1 MGKYNILP
9 RKNEPAIV
17 KKLTKVLP
25 SFPSKMTDLQEN
37 QQMSSLSQSK
47 VNKDVN
53 RIFLPLSG
61 ILLIIIRR
69 RLQSDAEAAVDFLLR
84 LLLELQG
91 LYRVGTREL
100 CQVLYAEASKELLRC
115 PEQERTP
122 RGILSAE
129 LLHKVVGDQLVDCI
143 VTGRRGCPRSPPS

>member
-47 VNKDVN
+47 VNKGVT

-61 ILLIIIRR
+61 ILLITQTSH
-69 RLQSDAEAAVDFLLR
+69 LKNAVTAGGFLLNR
-84 LLLELQG
+84 
-91 LYRVGTREL
+91 
-100 CQVLYAEASKELLRC
+100 
-115 PEQERTP
+115 
-122 RGILSAE
+122 
-129 LLHKVVGDQLVDCI
+129 
-143 VTGRRGCPRSPPS
+143 

>member
-37 QQMSSLSQSK
+37 QQMSSLSKSR
-47 VNKDVN
+47 VNKGVN

-69 RLQSDAEAAVDFLLR
+69 RHQSDAEAAVDFLLR
-84 LLLELQG
+84 LLLELQV
-91 LYRVGTREL
+91 LYRVGTRKL
-100 CQVLYAEASKELLRC
+100 CQVLYAKASKELLRC
-115 PEQERTP
+115 PE
-122 RGILSAE
+122 
-129 LLHKVVGDQLVDCI
+129 
-143 VTGRRGCPRSPPS
+143 

>member
-1 MGKYNILP
+1 MGEYNILP

-47 VNKDVN
+47 VNKGVT

-61 ILLIIIRR
+61 ILLIITQTSHLVRPSKNVENTPKI
-69 RLQSDAEAAVDFLLR
+69 
-84 LLLELQG
+84 ELF
-91 LYRVGTREL
+91 TM
-100 CQVLYAEASKELLRC
+100 SF
-115 PEQERTP
+115 
-122 RGILSAE
+122 SA
-129 LLHKVVGDQLVDCI
+129 
-143 VTGRRGCPRSPPS
+143 P

>member
-47 VNKDVN
+47 VNKGVN

-61 ILLIIIRR
+61 ILLITHPPKIILKNLDFFTPPKNNILRR
-69 RLQSDAEAAVDFLLR
+69 NKMV
-84 LLLELQG
+84 
-91 LYRVGTREL
+91 
-100 CQVLYAEASKELLRC
+100 
-115 PEQERTP
+115 
-122 RGILSAE
+122 
-129 LLHKVVGDQLVDCI
+129 
-143 VTGRRGCPRSPPS
+143 